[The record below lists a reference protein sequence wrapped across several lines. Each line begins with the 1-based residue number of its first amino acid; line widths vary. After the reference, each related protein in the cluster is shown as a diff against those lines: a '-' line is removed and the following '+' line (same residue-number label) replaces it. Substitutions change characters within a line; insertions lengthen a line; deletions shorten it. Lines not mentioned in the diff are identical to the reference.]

1 ADRFGDTVLALTR
14 GGVGWDRAG
23 VLGKGGT
30 GRRTEDGL
38 QEGEVEVWMVGP
50 RRPRRQAKDDGSG
63 SSSSVRRASS
73 DELSLLTVENRHLR
87 FRVTRA
93 GDSARGHRGLESGDL
108 RRVKGDIETRQCV
121 HELFA
126 RASTDGRDDRH
137 VLSRALRPY
146 PCDGK
151 LRGG

>member
-1 ADRFGDTVLALTR
+1 MAEERMT
-14 GGVGWDRAG
+14 GVAVR
-23 VLGKGGT
+23 
-30 GRRTEDGL
+30 
-38 QEGEVEVWMVGP
+38 
-50 RRPRRQAKDDGSG
+50 
-63 SSSSVRRASS
+63 SSSVRRAGS

-108 RRVKGDIETRQCV
+108 RRVKGDIETRQRV

-126 RASTDGRDDRH
+126 RASSDGRDDRH
-137 VLSRALRPY
+137 LLSRALRPY

-151 LRGG
+151 LRGGHALFRGDARKRIDERLVPL